1 MADLVTRIIAE
12 DKQFNDKIERSK
24 KQTKQFGETGKL
36 AQGALLKM
44 AGAMG
49 VATSAGAVFKKIID
63 SSQTSADGFQV
74 IIGGAKTTVDQF
86 FKSISTGDFTNF
98 INGLDD
104 VYRRAKNAEKAL
116 DQLWNTQLSF
126 SVLSSDT
133 LYDVSQARADAT
145 DLELP
150 PEKRREALKSW
161 ESAIEELRGYAD
173 TFRQDNETA
182 VKKVIQTYS
191 TLGDSD
197 FNIEDIRDVFSLDL
211 INPETRGD
219 VKDAIFEQYKEYTDA
234 VEQAEKDATR
244 RFTKYTKLGNGKS
257 AKDTYKAV
265 DQKVFQ
271 PALQE
276 LNKEYKDVI
285 LTQSLLEAAADDQL
299 EKIGGYVTTYS
310 NLGKQI
316 SDLEMQINRSKPRI
330 EKQINEAEEGA
341 GSGGNIVK
349 KLAQGSIAQLEQQIS
364 EAQKVFMNATTDE
377 ARRSADE
384 LIKSLE
390 SRKAII
396 EIGFKYPGGV
406 GDVTGPLS
414 ELRIGGEGGWKKIA
428 IARETLKK
436 TPKKTPKETPKVDMS
451 GVVQPLDYK
460 PVSTY
465 SDYVY
470 EAARRNEDLTSSLYS
485 MGDAMSS
492 ISNIVGEGAGA
503 WLQYGASVL
512 QAVGQGLPAILA
524 MTAAKKAEATA
535 NAASAATGAASSVA
549 GIPIVG
555 PILAISAV
563 ASIVAALA
571 NLPKFATGGIVGGS
585 SFSGDNVLARVNSGE
600 LILNAA
606 QQKNLAGALTG
617 GNVRFEI
624 EGKTLVGVLNNE
636 GARRSRR

>member
-191 TLGDSD
+191 TLSDSD

-211 INPETRGD
+211 INPATRGD

-285 LTQSLLEAAADDQL
+285 LTQSLLEAAKDNQL
-299 EKIGGYVTTYS
+299 EKIGEYVTTYS

-330 EKQINEAEEGA
+330 EKQINEAEKGP
-341 GSGGNIVK
+341 GPGGNIVK
-349 KLAQGSIAQLEQQIS
+349 SLAQGSIAQLEQQIS

-390 SRKAII
+390 SRKAFI

-414 ELRIGGEGGWKKIA
+414 ELRVGGEGGWKKIA
-428 IARETLKK
+428 IAR
-436 TPKKTPKETPKVDMS
+436 ETPKVDMS
-451 GVVQPLDYK
+451 GVVQPLDYE

-512 QAVGQGLPAILA
+512 QAVGQGLPAIHA